1 MSMSVIIFTDMIV
14 DFLQSRLVSDN
25 IVVTKS
31 FPKYCNAALSVV
43 HESHTAPF
51 QCSSPLFPLGSTKI
65 LLFLQSTMRQGVK
78 ISYRQSMAA
87 ICFSTAV
94 RMKELIDTPA
104 CLARYATRVWMSG
117 VRRTLSEPE

>member
-43 HESHTAPF
+43 HELYTAPF
-51 QCSSPLFPLGSTKI
+51 QCSSPLFPLGITKI
-65 LLFLQSTMRQGVK
+65 MIIPPIAAFIWLLFAKFAYPNQAL
-78 ISYRQSMAA
+78 
-87 ICFSTAV
+87 
-94 RMKELIDTPA
+94 
-104 CLARYATRVWMSG
+104 
-117 VRRTLSEPE
+117 